1 MGRIV
6 RELRSLPGAML
17 AIVILLIVTFYVLN
31 LIQTRAP
38 APLNN
43 AAGWTFGHAT
53 GQAYSAPAAPAMST
67 ISPYSSSANVGPY
80 I

>member
-17 AIVILLIVTFYVLN
+17 AIIVLLIITFWVLN
-31 LIQTRAP
+31 IIQSKAP
-38 APLNN
+38 APINS
-43 AAGWTFGHAT
+43 AAGWTFSHAS
-53 GQAYSAPAAPAMST
+53 GQAYGAPAAPVPVV
-67 ISPYSSSANVGPY
+67 SPFSANSNLGPY

>member
-17 AIVILLIVTFYVLN
+17 AIIILLIATFWVLN
-31 LIQTRAP
+31 FLQTRAP
-38 APLNN
+38 SPINN
-43 AAGWTFGHAT
+43 AAGWTFGRAT
-53 GQAYSAPAAPAMST
+53 GQTYAAAPSVMSP
-67 ISPYSSSANVGPY
+67 SPTVGTSAGPY